1 MKLPLLVV
9 TTVATADQARDLARD
24 MVERRLAACV
34 QVTAIRSVYRWQGAV
49 CEDDE
54 QRLLFKT
61 APERVDELLAAIR
74 QQHPYELPA
83 LHVVPTVQADTA
95 YADWVDQ
102 STRPPAQA
110 TPVSGAQ

>member
-9 TTVATADQARDLARD
+9 TTVATVDQARALAHE

-34 QVTAIRSVYRWQGAV
+34 QITAIHSVYRWQGAV

-61 APERVDELLAAIR
+61 TPDRVDELLAALR
-74 QQHPYELPA
+74 ERHPYDLPA
-83 LHVVPTVQADTA
+83 LHVLGPVQANAA
-95 YADWVDQ
+95 YADWVDE
-102 STRPPAQA
+102 STRPP
-110 TPVSGAQ
+110 V

>member
-9 TTVATADQARDLARD
+9 TTVATADQAQALARE

-34 QVTAIRSVYRWQGAV
+34 QVSAIRSTYRWQGAV
-49 CEDDE
+49 CDDDE

-61 APERVDELLAAIR
+61 MPDRVDALLAAIR
-74 QQHPYELPA
+74 ERHPYELPA
-83 LHVVPTVQADTA
+83 LHVLPTVQADAA

-102 STRPPAQA
+102 STRPAP
-110 TPVSGAQ
+110 